1 MKYYAVTNDPN
12 ELMHYGRLGMKWGQ
26 HIFGGQKSAAY
37 KRASHKLSR
46 SMRNG
51 ISSKKSFWKRNL
63 SPSVLRAK
71 AKAKAAKQEAKA
83 FKKEQ
88 KFMNKAIQKAREGKL
103 KYGKL
108 TDDQVR
114 RVTERLALE
123 RNARQLGSTEKPR
136 FRTRMKDA
144 IQEGLLQGATRGG
157 AAYIEE
163 QWRGKGKLASQRKYG
178 MKIARAEARAQIKKN
193 RAIEKAELKAARKD
207 AWKQAKLEQDKAF
220 YKEKAE
226 SGDRR
231 SLMEIGNNPMAARKR
246 RQAVAR
252 NAKKREERAL
262 NKEVYKKYLMGGK
275 NDTAESM
282 IGRINDTATREKLLG
297 SSGKRNA
304 STSKRSTSNK
314 LPGFKLRLKD
324 LKKSNGE
331 SANKRVNQ
339 WHAAQGSASY
349 QILRGADITTKS
361 GKRKSTNRPY
371 VRVRRNTNNPLKG

>member
-1 MKYYAVTNDPN
+1 
-12 ELMHYGRLGMKWGQ
+12 
-26 HIFGGQKSAAY
+26 
-37 KRASHKLSR
+37 
-46 SMRNG
+46 MRNG
-51 ISSKKSFWKRNL
+51 ISSKKSFWKKNP

-88 KFMNKAIQKAREGKL
+88 RFMNKAIQKAREGKL

-114 RVTERLALE
+114 RVTERLMLE

-178 MKIARAEARAQIKKN
+178 MKIARSEARAQIKKN

-220 YKEKAE
+220 YKDKAE
-226 SGDRR
+226 SGERR
-231 SLMEIGNNPMAARKR
+231 NLMQIGNNPMAALKR

-282 IGRINDTATREKLLG
+282 IGRINDTVTRERLLG
-297 SSGKRNA
+297 SSDKKKARTTSRGQ
-304 STSKRSTSNK
+304 STTAYTNLYGRRD
-314 LPGFKLRLKD
+314 PARLY
-324 LKKSNGE
+324 
-331 SANKRVNQ
+331 SA
-339 WHAAQGSASY
+339 
-349 QILRGADITTKS
+349 
-361 GKRKSTNRPY
+361 KRKTGSKKKKRTY
-371 VRVRRNTNNPLKG
+371 DNPLKG